1 MVQLKKILKY
11 LSSINTLLER
21 ERERERERD
30 QQRLGVERLIT
41 FYPQE
46 RLEVGRNI
54 ISSLSPR
61 GVLWQNFI

>member
-11 LSSINTLLER
+11 LSSINTLL
-21 ERERERERD
+21 ERERERD

-61 GVLWQNFI
+61 GVLWPHFI

>member
-11 LSSINTLLER
+11 LSSINTLL
-21 ERERERERD
+21 ERERERD

>member
-1 MVQLKKILKY
+1 MVQLKKVLKY
-11 LSSINTLLER
+11 LSSINTLL

-61 GVLWQNFI
+61 GVLWPVYI

>member
-1 MVQLKKILKY
+1 M
-11 LSSINTLLER
+11 
-21 ERERERERD
+21 
-30 QQRLGVERLIT
+30 ERLIT

-61 GVLWQNFI
+61 GVLWPVYI

>member
-21 ERERERERD
+21 EREREINKD
-30 QQRLGVERLIT
+30 WGVERLIT

>member
-21 ERERERERD
+21 ARERERD

-61 GVLWQNFI
+61 GVLWPVYI

>member
-21 ERERERERD
+21 ERERD

-41 FYPQE
+41 FYPQKDWRWAE
-46 RLEVGRNI
+46 I
-54 ISSLSPR
+54 
-61 GVLWQNFI
+61 